1 MTRLNLQTHHLK
13 CKDDSSL
20 PEAADYDLG
29 QLRNAVWDWDKVTKN
44 SHPRGC
50 AWQQFCSFNV
60 FTKDGILLREEQVA
74 GYPAR
79 NDPAVPDLN
88 PRGCQKGASFV
99 RRIYAPDRL
108 KYPLERAGERGEGKW
123 RRISWDEA
131 LTKIADT
138 IVDVLVKE
146 GPEAVVNSIG
156 TGAGQ
161 GYAAYALA
169 GFFNSLGAPLPAQT
183 SEIGDFWPG
192 TALTFGKIYL
202 GDSAD
207 NWFHADVILIWGGNP
222 AFTHIPNFHY
232 LAEARYHGAEII
244 VISPDT
250 NASTVHADLWVP
262 LNPGS
267 DAALALSMAQ
277 VIMSEGLHREEFL
290 KEQTDLPLLVRQD
303 NGKFLREQDLKRGGL
318 DDVFYFYDLKSQS
331 VVEAPRKS
339 LALEG
344 MQPALTGEYEVNT
357 RQGKVKVSPVMALLR
372 QKLDREY
379 TPEQVSP
386 FCGVSPELIRRLAR
400 KIARA
405 KGVVNTSTSVW
416 GKYYHGDL
424 IERAMILVFAL
435 CGDIGRKGA
444 SFNAF
449 PVLSLDT
456 EVGNMMR
463 RGGQVMLSAASADP
477 RYATW
482 KEQGLTQEMILY
494 EYAQEAFGALTPMS
508 LFYQIHGG
516 LLQLNEENNS
526 WDPEL
531 KRSLRDYMREA
542 REKGWQFQ
550 GRALAV
556 EPRIIFAVG
565 SDMFRRVRGTS
576 HLLENLLP
584 KLSQL
589 VTIDW
594 RMSATALY
602 SDIVLPA
609 ATWYEGTAVLLTARP
624 VTPYLHVNDQA
635 AEPLYEAKTEWEIFV
650 LLIRKIEERA
660 KQRGLATFVDAKKNE
675 RRFDQLEN
683 KMTADGLYAEDG
695 TEDLARD
702 IFYNATNVEVTDWE
716 EFKQRGITPFTGIGN
731 VGGPMGS
738 LGNACDLKEG
748 EPMVP
753 LVWHTEK
760 KQPYPTRTRRIQF
773 YIDHDWF
780 LELGEA
786 LPTHKDSPR
795 AGGNY
800 PIQLTG
806 GHARWSIHSDWIDDA
821 MILRLQR
828 GQPVAFMSQKDA
840 RARGIQDGDEVEVR
854 NDLTSFRIQA
864 VVSPSIRS
872 GQVIV
877 YHPWINYQFPGW
889 KHFKGVMPSPLNPTA
904 LAGSSGNE
912 THLKARADAFHPG
925 NNDRDTRVEVRK
937 AEETVLN

>member
-20 PEAADYDLG
+20 PEASDYDLA
-29 QLRNAVWDWDKVTKN
+29 QVRNAFWDWDKVTKG

-79 NDPAVPDLN
+79 NDPVVPDLN

-108 KYPLERAGERGEGKW
+108 KYPLERVGERGEGKW

-169 GFFNSLGAPLPAQT
+169 GFFNTLGAPLPAQT

-244 VISPDT
+244 VISPDA

-267 DAALALSMAQ
+267 DAALALSLAQ

-303 NGKFLREQDLKRGGL
+303 NGKFLREQDLKRGGG
-318 DDVFYFYDLKSQS
+318 DDVFYFYDLKSQRM
-331 VVEAPRKS
+331 VDAPRRS

-344 MQPALTGEYEVNT
+344 MLPALDGEYEVQT
-357 RQGKVKVSPVMALLR
+357 RQGKIKVTPVMAMLR

-386 FCGVSPELIRRLAR
+386 LCGVSPALIRRLAR
-400 KIARA
+400 KIAQA
-405 KGVVNTSTSVW
+405 KGVVNTSTSIW

-435 CGDIGRKGA
+435 CGHIGRKGA

-456 EVGNMMR
+456 EVGTMMR

-494 EYAQEAFGALTPMS
+494 EYAQEGFGALTPMS

-516 LLQLNEENNS
+516 MLKLNEENNS
-526 WDPEL
+526 WDPGL
-531 KRSLRDYMREA
+531 KRSLSDYIRES

-556 EPRIIFAVG
+556 EPKIIFAVG
-565 SDMFRRVRGTS
+565 SDMFRRVRGTK
-576 HLLENLLP
+576 HLLQNLLP
-584 KLSQL
+584 KLKQL

-602 SDIVLPA
+602 SDVVLPA

-683 KMTADGLYAEDG
+683 KMTAGGLYAEDG

-795 AGGNY
+795 AGGDY

-828 GQPVAFMSQKDA
+828 GQPLAFMSQKDA
-840 RARGIQDGDEVEVR
+840 RARDIQDGDEVELR

-872 GQVIV
+872 GQVII

-889 KHFKGVMPSPLNPTA
+889 KHFKGVMPSPLNPTL

-925 NNDRDTRVEVRK
+925 NNDRDTRVEIRRSENRV
-937 AEETVLN
+937 